1 MLTAMQTELP
11 ESDGASTDE
20 RSEHLELAKEDIV
33 LVIGVGAAAHARARQ
48 LVDTTRMVWMVVSF
62 VVPQGG
68 RTVELLARR
77 ATWDKTGRKLG
88 GGLRKKTGMTK
99 ETWFLSE
106 VQHNLDILLF
116 KHMDV
121 HDPFRSKSSE
131 IQLKKSNWIWIIPNQ
146 YQV

>member
-1 MLTAMQTELP
+1 
-11 ESDGASTDE
+11 
-20 RSEHLELAKEDIV
+20 
-33 LVIGVGAAAHARARQ
+33 
-48 LVDTTRMVWMVVSF
+48 MVWMVVSF

-68 RTVELLARR
+68 RTVELLAGR

-88 GGLRKKTGMTK
+88 GGLRKKTGRTK

-106 VQHNLDILLF
+106 AQHDLDILLF

-131 IQLKKSNWIWIIPNQ
+131 IQLKKSNWIWIIPNPIPGLAEIGLLHLVLWRQ
-146 YQV
+146 QAAALAVITHFPSTSLLLP